1 MWNSNTSTTFNS
13 TQHHKPTTLT
23 SYAKHKVSIPYF
35 ELILALAHVYSES
48 NDGWRHWYY
57 STTVLQKW
65 KNSAITAFPSWNV
78 NYFLGSICLLLDWS
92 ESSQNWFRQNFNF
105 EHLLITLLYYINC
118 LHILSNFNNYDIP
131 ELVSRTNSITPSSER
146 QMNITAVFFGKRSI
160 FVPKYQHY
168 HRIGSRRFSAKA
180 WEC

>member
-57 STTVLQKW
+57 ILSHNSTSKME
-65 KNSAITAFPSWNV
+65 KPCNSIPLVNV
-78 NYFLGSICLLLDWS
+78 NYFLDICYLLDWS

-105 EHLLITLLYYINC
+105 EHLLITLLYYIKC

-146 QMNITAVFFGKRSI
+146 QMNITAVFLGKDPYSFQSI
-160 FVPKYQHY
+160 NII
-168 HRIGSRRFSAKA
+168 IG
-180 WEC
+180 